1 MPSKPKPEREA
12 KDAKKGAVPRAKKA
26 APKKS
31 SPKARPARPR
41 GRVRPQDDP
50 IAASAG
56 RSTYTFD
63 FDPDSLTRAIDAGPG
78 VADACAV
85 LADEVRQSVPPD
97 VAARLASAD
106 PAWSQIVAGVIQ
118 VIVEGCPEA
127 RVVSALGEI
136 RDDPKG
142 LRARHTVMALARRLP
157 GIWRGDALEV
167 AWTMVNVGILRI
179 DTDAVAILYPG
190 TRRAGGEP
198 AAPEPGPDPVP
209 GPGLDPGPGLE
220 PEPVY
225 GPALASGGNG
235 AHAAEPAPAAVA
247 G

>member
-1 MPSKPKPEREA
+1 MPSKTKTDRESKDT
-12 KDAKKGAVPRAKKA
+12 KDAKKGAAPRAKKA
-26 APKKS
+26 SPKKP
-31 SPKARPARPR
+31 SPKARRTR

-63 FDPDSLTRAIDAGPG
+63 FDPEALGRVVAAGPE

-106 PAWSQIVAGVIQ
+106 PAWPQIVAGVIQ
-118 VIVEGCPEA
+118 VIVEGCPESQ
-127 RVVSALGEI
+127 VVSSLREI
-136 RDDPKG
+136 HDDPRS
-142 LRARHTVMALARRLP
+142 LRARHTVMSLARRLP
-157 GIWRGDALEV
+157 GIWRMDAMEV

-179 DTDAVAILYPG
+179 DTDAVAVLYPA
-190 TRRAGGEP
+190 TQRGGAP
-198 AAPEPGPDPVP
+198 VAPEPSP
-209 GPGLDPGPGLE
+209 E
-220 PEPVY
+220 PEPEPSPEPVPVY
-225 GPALASGGNG
+225 GPPAASGGNG